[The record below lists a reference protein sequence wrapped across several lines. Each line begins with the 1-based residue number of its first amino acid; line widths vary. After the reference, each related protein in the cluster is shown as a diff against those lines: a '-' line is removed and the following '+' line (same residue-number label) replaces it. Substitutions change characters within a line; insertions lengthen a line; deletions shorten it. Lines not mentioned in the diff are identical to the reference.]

1 MSTGTGTII
10 EYFTLGSRDEAEGLT
25 LHTRVVDHVGNIIVG
40 YQHHDKLYKVKQ
52 ISKEQAE
59 SIMDEM
65 RNPENKGFFGLVND
79 EGKADMRKR
88 AQEMT
93 AKFRETE
100 NKKQALITKRLT
112 RQLEA
117 GLIDEEDLDTAIE
130 IELPGVPVDQIAAI
144 KDQISVIRVKHKVM

>member
-1 MSTGTGTII
+1 MSTSTGTII

-65 RNPENKGFFGLVND
+65 RNPENKGHFGLVNAK
-79 EGKADMRKR
+79 GKAKAD
-88 AQEMT
+88 E
-93 AKFRETE
+93 E
-100 NKKQALITKRLT
+100 NKAIIDKIKAQKDKEQALIAKRLA

-117 GLIDEEDLDTAIE
+117 GLIDEEDLDTAIG
-130 IELPGVPVDQIAAI
+130 IELPGVPT
-144 KDQISVIRVKHKVM
+144 DQISVLKNQVSSLRVKHETM

>member
-1 MSTGTGTII
+1 MSTSTGTII
-10 EYFTLGSRDEAEGLT
+10 EYFTLGSRDEADGLT

-79 EGKADMRKR
+79 KGKADVRKR

-100 NKKQALITKRLT
+100 TKKQALIAKRLAH
-112 RQLEA
+112 QLEA
-117 GLIDEEDLDTAIE
+117 GLIDEEDLDTAIR
-130 IELPGVPVDQIAAI
+130 IELPGVPVDQTAVL
-144 KDQISVIRVKHKVM
+144 KDQISYLRVKHETM